1 MPTGGTKDS
10 HFLTL
15 DAEGLNGGAPP
26 ATQAGRLFTP
36 PRSLF
41 TRSHAPAPAID
52 PAAWRLSVTGLVDRP
67 TRFSLADLEHSFPI
81 RDVAATMV
89 CAGLRRREFLALGPL
104 PGELPWGTEPAGTSR
119 WRGVSLADL
128 LTAVGVDPAAQQVEF
143 TGLDQVERQGH
154 RFGFGGS
161 VPLDKARDPDVLLAF
176 ALDGAPLPHDH
187 GFPVRVVV
195 PGYIGARSVKWLAEI
210 AVRREPSA
218 NYFQAKAYRVQRT
231 PNPADPRDVSAGEP
245 LGSLPLNS
253 VILTP
258 ETGAR
263 VTAGPVE
270 VAGWAIGP
278 GGEAVDRV
286 ELSLD
291 DGATWGPTRLEAT
304 GHRWTWQL
312 WRATAHLAPGAHQ
325 IVVRAWDRQGRTQ
338 PARLSE
344 VWNVKGYVNNAWHR
358 VSVLATP
365 GPAT

>member
-1 MPTGGTKDS
+1 MPTRAIKDIR
-10 HFLTL
+10 FAAL
-15 DAEGLNGGAPP
+15 DVEGLNGGVP
-26 ATQAGRLFTP
+26 ASTQAGQPFTSP
-36 PRSLF
+36 LTLF
-41 TRSHAPAPAID
+41 TRSHAAAPSID
-52 PAAWRLSVTGLVDRP
+52 PAEWRLSVTGLVDRP
-67 TRFSLADLEHSFPI
+67 ARFSLTDLERSFPI
-81 RDVAATMV
+81 REVAATMI

-104 PGELPWGTEPAGTSR
+104 PGELPWGAEPAGTSR
-119 WRGVSLADL
+119 WRGVSLADV
-128 LTAVGVDPAAQQVEF
+128 LTAVGVDPAAQHVEF
-143 TGLDQVERQGH
+143 TGLDQVERHGH

-176 ALDGAPLPHDH
+176 ALDDAPLPRDH

-218 NYFQAKAYRVQRT
+218 NYFQTKAYRVQRT
-231 PNPADPRDVSAGEP
+231 PNPADPRDVSDGEA

-258 ETGAR
+258 EAEAR

-278 GGEAVDRV
+278 DGEAVDRV

-291 DGATWGPTRLEAT
+291 GGTTWGPTRLEAT

-312 WRATAHLAPGAHQ
+312 WRATADLAPGAHQ
-325 IVVRAWDRQGRTQ
+325 IVVRAWDRRGRTQ